1 MGWSISG
8 LQIEFQHACVLMLAA
23 SPFAADEGYAKQL
36 ASCCR
41 RMTCVHTCVKL
52 RVVPCWRLASGWST
66 ARHVSPRSWH
76 LPRHNNVLFKVV
88 DADQISSRSRK
99 ERTVYVS
106 YRYSAALLNAF
117 SEFFSLACAFS
128 SECVVCRL
136 QRLPSRS
143 EYFNTS

>member
-76 LPRHNNVLFKVV
+76 LPRHNKYCIV
-88 DADQISSRSRK
+88 QSGG
-99 ERTVYVS
+99 
-106 YRYSAALLNAF
+106 
-117 SEFFSLACAFS
+117 C
-128 SECVVCRL
+128 
-136 QRLPSRS
+136 
-143 EYFNTS
+143 